1 MSADKICFEQKVN
14 MNADK
19 ICFELIFGIDLPI
32 TTVWKD

>member
-1 MSADKICFEQKVN
+1 MIADKICFEQKVN

>member
-1 MSADKICFEQKVN
+1 MNADKICFEQKVN